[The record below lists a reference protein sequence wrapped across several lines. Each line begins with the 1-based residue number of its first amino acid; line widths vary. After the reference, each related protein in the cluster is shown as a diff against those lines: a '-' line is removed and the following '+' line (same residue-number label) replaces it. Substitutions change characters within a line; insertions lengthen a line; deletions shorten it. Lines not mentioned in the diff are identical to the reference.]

1 MPFADLNLARRL
13 EAAHARG
20 RAECAQAQAGLR
32 PEAGV
37 AVERVAGGYAI
48 CNPLGSPSTQA
59 HAFGL
64 GLEGPVGD
72 ADLERMEAFYRTRR
86 VPAHVELCPLA
97 DPSLPQLLAHRGY
110 RLEGWTNVLV
120 RALLGDPLATPL
132 PCGVKVRQVGLAEA
146 GLWAQVIA
154 QGFCEREEVT
164 PEEVGISLPL
174 FYAPRTTCFLGLVDE
189 QPAGGGAVAMH
200 QGVATL
206 FGASTL
212 LACRQRGVQAA
223 LLQARLTFSAAVGCD
238 LATTNTEPGSR
249 SQRNAERQGFRV
261 VYTRALMTRVGM

>member
-13 EAAHARG
+13 EGAQTQW
-20 RAECAQAQAGLR
+20 RADCAQAQAALR

-37 AVERVAGGYAI
+37 AVERFAGGYAVY
-48 CNPLGSPSTQA
+48 NPLGSPSSRA

-64 GLEGPVGD
+64 GLGGPVGEEE
-72 ADLERMEAFYRTRR
+72 LELLEAFYRTRS
-86 VPAHVELCPLA
+86 VPAHVDLCPLA
-97 DPSLPQLLAHRGY
+97 DPTLTELLARRGY

-120 RALLGDPLATPL
+120 RPFLGGPAVAL
-132 PCGVKVRQVGLAEA
+132 PCGATVRQVALPEA
-146 GLWAQVIA
+146 GLWAQVVA
-154 QGFCEREEVT
+154 RGFCEREVT
-164 PEEVGISLPL
+164 QDEVGLGMLVFSMPG
-174 FYAPRTTCFLGLVDE
+174 TTCFLGLVDE
-189 QPAGGGAVAMH
+189 QPAGGGAVALY

-212 LACRQRGVQAA
+212 VAFRRRGVQAT
-223 LLQARLTFSAAVGCD
+223 LLQARLAFSAAVGCD

>member
-1 MPFADLNLARRL
+1 MPFADLNLARRI
-13 EAAHARG
+13 EAAYARG
-20 RAECAQAQAGLR
+20 RAECAQAQEGLH
-32 PEAGV
+32 PQAGV

-48 CNPLGSPSTQA
+48 YNPLGSPATQA

-72 ADLERMEAFYRTRR
+72 ADLERMEAFYRTRG
-86 VPAHVELCPLA
+86 VSAHVELCPLA
-97 DPSLPQLLAHRGY
+97 DSSLPQLLAHRCY

-120 RALLGDPLATPL
+120 RALPGDPLATPL
-132 PCGVKVRQVGLAEA
+132 PCGVKVRQVGLPEA

-154 QGFCEREEVT
+154 QGFFEREEVT
-164 PEEVGISLPL
+164 QAEVGISMPL

-212 LACRQRGVQAA
+212 VAFRQRGVQAT
-223 LLQARLTFSAAVGCD
+223 LLQARLAFVAANGCD
-238 LATTNTEPGSR
+238 LATTNTEPGSK

-261 VYTRALMTRVGM
+261 AYTRALMTRAWK